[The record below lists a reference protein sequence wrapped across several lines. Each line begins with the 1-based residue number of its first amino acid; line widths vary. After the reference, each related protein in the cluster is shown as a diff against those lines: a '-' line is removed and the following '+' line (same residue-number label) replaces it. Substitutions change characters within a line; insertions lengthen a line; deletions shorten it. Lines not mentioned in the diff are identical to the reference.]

1 MMVGCDISQENYQ
14 FNILRVDRN
23 DDQTTIKTTW
33 QAGLMK
39 NCTEPGEEKIV
50 HLIREMSSWFFLI
63 EAIVEFP
70 DDLFTQS
77 QRRHVR
83 LK

>member
-39 NCTEPGEEKIV
+39 NCTEPGEEKTAD
-50 HLIREMSSWFFLI
+50 LIKEMSS
-63 EAIVEFP
+63 
-70 DDLFTQS
+70 
-77 QRRHVR
+77 
-83 LK
+83 